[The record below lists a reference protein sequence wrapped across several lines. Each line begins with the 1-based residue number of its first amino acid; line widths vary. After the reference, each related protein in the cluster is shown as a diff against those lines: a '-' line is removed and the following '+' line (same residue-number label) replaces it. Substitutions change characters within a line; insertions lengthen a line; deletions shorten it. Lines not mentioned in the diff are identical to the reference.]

1 MLLMFYLLF
10 TGPQGSEGCT
20 LENHR
25 QRTEI
30 TAYTGE
36 SVLLPC
42 YCTDTN
48 STPET
53 FTWEK
58 DGKNGNSGTTITL
71 SAEYKNRVQLF
82 NSHSPGNLSLL
93 ISHLTEEDGG
103 EYKCDAGGSGF
114 TYIRL
119 TVKGCAL
126 DNSETSIR
134 ARLGESV
141 LLPCYCSELRAK
153 PKRFT
158 WKIIKSSSEMILIDI
173 HQERDR
179 VQLFNSHSP
188 GNLSL
193 LISHLTEEDGGWY
206 SCEADGSG
214 PKDISLTVEGI
225 PPPTPSS
232 TLDQIIPTS
241 AAEPSSTV
249 SSQKGS
255 DSSVNYIYI
264 CAAVGA
270 SLLLMVLGGVF
281 YWRYRAQ
288 RRGRTE
294 SQTGSRGGQET
305 QDDALVLYTTVNKQ
319 DTHQEEQ
326 EQDDVTYSTVVHN
339 KPSTSAH
346 TLLDTGDTTEY
357 ACIKRS

>member
-25 QRTEI
+25 ETEEI

-53 FTWEK
+53 FTWKK
-58 DGKNGNSGTTITL
+58 DLINRKEWRKVSNESGQY
-71 SAEYKNRVQLF
+71 SNRYQLF

-93 ISHLTEEDGG
+93 ISHLTEEDRGVYRCN
-103 EYKCDAGGSGF
+103 YKGAKHTDI
-114 TYIRL
+114 TL
-119 TVKGCAL
+119 TVKGCTLEGQGQNKKITAY
-126 DNSETSIR
+126 T
-134 ARLGESV
+134 GGSV
-141 LLPCYCSELRAK
+141 LLSCNCTDTNSTPVIFKWKKENK
-153 PKRFT
+153 TGTQKRVVSNESGQF
-158 WKIIKSSSEMILIDI
+158 KG
-173 HQERDR
+173 R

-193 LISHLTEEDGGWY
+193 LVSHLTKDDGGEY
-206 SCEADGSG
+206 RCNASG
-214 PKDISLTVEGI
+214 RGFGKIRLSVEDN
-225 PPPTPSS
+225 TP
-232 TLDQIIPTS
+232 QPTS
-241 AAEPSSTV
+241 SESTTGDH
-249 SSQKGS
+249 SRGDS

-270 SLLLMVLGGVF
+270 SLLLIVLGGVF

-305 QDDALVLYTTVNKQ
+305 QDDALVLYATVNKQ

-357 ACIKRS
+357 ACVKRS

>member
-20 LENHR
+20 LENLGG
-25 QRTEI
+25 TKEI

-42 YCTDTN
+42 YCTDTS
-48 STPET
+48 STPER
-53 FTWEK
+53 FTWRILKTWENVTN
-58 DGKNGNSGTTITL
+58 DSRQYRG
-71 SAEYKNRVQLF
+71 RVQLF

-103 EYKCDAGGSGF
+103 VYSCNVVGSGLTF
-114 TYIRL
+114 IRL

-126 DNSETSIR
+126 DNSEISIR

-158 WKIIKSSSEMILIDI
+158 WKRVKSSSENIPIDI

-206 SCEADGSG
+206 SCEAGGSG
-214 PKDISLTVEGI
+214 PKDISLTVEGKA
-225 PPPTPSS
+225 
-232 TLDQIIPTS
+232 QV
-241 AAEPSSTV
+241 STV
-249 SSQKGS
+249 TALVPFALVTVVFLHIVVAVVYCTKRSKAP
-255 DSSVNYIYI
+255 DSSPVYYNTVDGEG
-264 CAAVGA
+264 AVKL
-270 SLLLMVLGGVF
+270 S
-281 YWRYRAQ
+281 
-288 RRGRTE
+288 
-294 SQTGSRGGQET
+294 
-305 QDDALVLYTTVNKQ
+305 
-319 DTHQEEQ
+319 
-326 EQDDVTYSTVVHN
+326 
-339 KPSTSAH
+339 
-346 TLLDTGDTTEY
+346 
-357 ACIKRS
+357 

>member
-1 MLLMFYLLF
+1 MQVCVYLLLVLHVA
-10 TGPQGSEGCT
+10 EGCT
-20 LENHR
+20 LENHGGIK
-25 QRTEI
+25 EI
-30 TAYTGE
+30 TAYTRE

-53 FTWEK
+53 VIWKKE
-58 DGKNGNSGTTITL
+58 NGNSRTTITL
-71 SAEYKNRVQLF
+71 SAEYRDRVQLF

-103 EYKCDAGGSGF
+103 QYRCETKWSASTG
-114 TYIRL
+114 IRL

-126 DNSETSIR
+126 DHSTTSIR

-153 PKRFT
+153 PKNFT
-158 WKIIKSSSEMILIDI
+158 WKRVKSQIEIFPIDI

-206 SCEADGSG
+206 KCEAEGSG
-214 PKDISLTVEGI
+214 YRDIEIIFEGI

-249 SSQKGS
+249 SSQKGKS
-255 DSSVNYIYI
+255 
-264 CAAVGA
+264 
-270 SLLLMVLGGVF
+270 
-281 YWRYRAQ
+281 
-288 RRGRTE
+288 
-294 SQTGSRGGQET
+294 
-305 QDDALVLYTTVNKQ
+305 
-319 DTHQEEQ
+319 
-326 EQDDVTYSTVVHN
+326 
-339 KPSTSAH
+339 
-346 TLLDTGDTTEY
+346 
-357 ACIKRS
+357 

>member
-10 TGPQGSEGCT
+10 TGPQGSEGCS
-20 LENHR
+20 LENHG
-25 QRTEI
+25 QRTVI

-58 DGKNGNSGTTITL
+58 ENGNSRTTITL
-71 SAEYKNRVQLF
+71 SAEYKDRVQLF

-93 ISHLTEEDGG
+93 ISNLTEEDGG
-103 EYKCDAGGSGF
+103 VYKCDAGGSGHTF
-114 TYIRL
+114 ISL

-126 DNSETSIR
+126 DDSEISIR

-214 PKDISLTVEGI
+214 PKDINLTIEGAVVKS
-225 PPPTPSS
+225 PSTES
-232 TLDQIIPTS
+232 PQ
-241 AAEPSSTV
+241 
-249 SSQKGS
+249 QNS

-281 YWRYRAQ
+281 YWRYRVAVC
-288 RRGRTE
+288 E
-294 SQTGSRGGQET
+294 S
-305 QDDALVLYTTVNKQ
+305 
-319 DTHQEEQ
+319 
-326 EQDDVTYSTVVHN
+326 
-339 KPSTSAH
+339 
-346 TLLDTGDTTEY
+346 LL
-357 ACIKRS
+357 